1 MASEVEGLESILYIS
16 PEYAQSITSS
26 GLFPFPDT
34 GNLTLDTFNVSSRLY
49 TDVGFRCIDQATVYA
64 GALSH
69 AFPSAYFYQF
79 DRSIGGYDPNNV
91 GNPPVAP
98 GYPLG
103 DPHLPYF
110 KVHAGDVESA
120 FGTIS
125 PNQVREPQDLYF
137 AQLVSGYWSAFTRS
151 LDPNP
156 SADYLRVRGYDN
168 TLEAIQA
175 SGPWQP
181 VGVGSEKGPIQRLDW
196 PPYVSDYLEL
206 DQCQFLNYSLSY
218 YIDSNRG

>member
-1 MASEVEGLESILYIS
+1 MASEVEGLQSILYIS
-16 PEYAQSITSS
+16 PEYAQSVTSS

-34 GNLTLDTFNVSSRLY
+34 GNLTLDTFDVSSRLY

-79 DRSIGGYDPNNV
+79 DRAIGGYDPNNV
-91 GNPPVAP
+91 GNPPMAP

-125 PNQVREPQDLYF
+125 PNQIREPQVFCPARVWL
-137 AQLVSGYWSAFTRS
+137 LVSIYPISRS
-151 LDPNP
+151 ESFGRVFESSGLQRDP
-156 SADYLRVRGYDN
+156 RGY
-168 TLEAIQA
+168 
-175 SGPWQP
+175 
-181 VGVGSEKGPIQRLDW
+181 
-196 PPYVSDYLEL
+196 
-206 DQCQFLNYSLSY
+206 
-218 YIDSNRG
+218 SNEWVMAARRCR